1 MRTGLLTETVTI
13 QQLTKG
19 KNATYGTAEQTWTDL
34 TTLRARVEFASG
46 SREGVNDEQFSDQSF
61 RFTTHYR
68 PAITR
73 GMRVIY
79 RGEKYYITSVN
90 HDRMNART
98 VIMTEVYNE

>member
-1 MRTGLLTETVTI
+1 MRAGLLTETITI

-19 KNATYGTAEQTWTDL
+19 KNATYGTAEQTWNDL

-46 SREGVNDEQFSDQSF
+46 SRDGVNDEQFDNQSF

-68 PAITR
+68 PSIQR

-79 RGEKYYITSVN
+79 RDEKYYILSVN

-98 VIMTEVYNE
+98 IITAEVYNE